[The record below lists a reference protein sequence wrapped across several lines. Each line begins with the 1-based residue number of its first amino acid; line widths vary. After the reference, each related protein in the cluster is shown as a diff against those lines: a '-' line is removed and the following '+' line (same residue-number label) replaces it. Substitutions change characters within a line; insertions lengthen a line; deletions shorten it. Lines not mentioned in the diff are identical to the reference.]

1 MSTLNLDDP
10 KKISQIDQSNML
22 GVIEDFPE
30 QCRSATKI
38 LEEISL
44 PPRPSEID
52 SVIILGMGGSGIGGN
67 ILEVFLRDELA
78 IPLVVNKS
86 YTIPNFV
93 NQKTLVFASSY
104 SGNTEET
111 LSGFEKALE
120 RGAKVIVVTSGGTL
134 FQRAQEEGLPVLKI
148 ASGYQ
153 PRAALGYLFFPIL
166 GVLQRWELISD
177 KTQPIEETFNLLEHL
192 SVEFSSRT
200 SQSENLAKQTA
211 ANLSGK
217 IPVIYGSDDLT
228 GVAALRWKCQFNENS
243 KVPAFW
249 HILPELNHNEI
260 VGWDAQDFGRN
271 FAVIFLR
278 SQAEYPK
285 INKRMEITRELIEK
299 QVGGVYQ
306 IWARGD
312 SRLAK
317 IFSLIYLGDFI
328 SAYLAILYQINP
340 TPIERIEVLKE
351 RLKQG

>member
-1 MSTLNLDDP
+1 
-10 KKISQIDQSNML
+10 
-22 GVIEDFPE
+22 
-30 QCRSATKI
+30 
-38 LEEISL
+38 
-44 PPRPSEID
+44 
-52 SVIILGMGGSGIGGN
+52 
-67 ILEVFLRDELA
+67 
-78 IPLVVNKS
+78 LVVNKS
-86 YTIPNFV
+86 YALPNFV

-134 FQRAQEEGLPVLKI
+134 FQRAQEEGLPILKI
-148 ASGYQ
+148 PSGYQ

-166 GVLQRWELISD
+166 GVLERWQLISD
-177 KTQPIEETFNLLEHL
+177 KTLAIEETFDLFEHL
-192 SVEFSSRT
+192 SAEFSSRT
-200 SQSENLAKQTA
+200 PKSENLAKQTA
-211 ANLSGK
+211 ANLFGK
-217 IPVIYGSDDLT
+217 IAVIYGSDDLT

-260 VGWDAQDFGRN
+260 VGWHRQDFGQN
-271 FAVIFLR
+271 FALIFLR
-278 SQAEYPK
+278 HQAEHPK

-317 IFSLIYLGDFI
+317 IFSLLYLGDFI
-328 SAYLAILYQINP
+328 SAYLAVLYEIDP
-340 TPIERIEVLKE
+340 TPVEKIELLKE
-351 RLKQG
+351 KLKQG